1 MFTLTFKY
9 CQNIDEITD
18 IQNRN
23 PTDQKI
29 KFPAMQK
36 MSSIRSHTKILLQ
49 ESTMRWPNV
58 LADTYPP
65 TCIRSKNAKPKC
77 VHCGKNHP
85 ANYRE
90 CVVAKELQ
98 RLKIQKMKKSNLPV
112 LLRRQIQKTKTDQ
125 NNPKELRL

>member
-29 KFPAMQK
+29 KIPAMQK
-36 MSSIRSHTKILLQ
+36 MSSIRSYTKILLQ

-58 LADTYPP
+58 LADTYPQLASDPRMQNLNVYTVVRITLP
-65 TCIRSKNAKPKC
+65 TTGN
-77 VHCGKNHP
+77 V
-85 ANYRE
+85 
-90 CVVAKELQ
+90 
-98 RLKIQKMKKSNLPV
+98 
-112 LLRRQIQKTKTDQ
+112 
-125 NNPKELRL
+125 